1 MLIHGHGGR
10 SQTMWVIPATHG
22 DSQPFVNMEMMSLA
36 LATGFDGGND
46 YCY

>member
-10 SQTMWVIPATHG
+10 IQTMLVVPATHA
-22 DSQPFVNMEMMSLA
+22 DLQRFVRMEMMSPA
-36 LATGFDGGND
+36 LAAGFDGGND

>member
-10 SQTMWVIPATHG
+10 NQTMWVIPATHG
-22 DSQPFVNMEMMSLA
+22 DSQLFANMEMMSLA

>member
-10 SQTMWVIPATHG
+10 SQTMWAVLATHG
-22 DSQPFVNMEMMSLA
+22 DSQLFVNMEMMSLA
-36 LATGFDGGND
+36 LATGFNGGND